1 MPTGS
6 FEPILS
12 RDETK
17 VIAKQIIDIAS
28 PALQEAVNYS
38 TNLYARCQSSKK
50 GTKEEALPL
59 LALYLHVIQNI
70 DSIEVL
76 ISQSCGAPANLILRS
91 AFEAKLSIEYI
102 CEKKSNK
109 RAAAWAVKHILDQI
123 EYYKNYIHSDPKGVQ
138 FRETWEEDTFGK
150 LIGLPLVSDAPAVIE
165 SLREKLNKPIYAEV
179 YADYLQKIKPN
190 RKIPEWYSL
199 HEGPKNIWEL
209 SHYLKHGTEY
219 EVLYLSW
226 SKQSHANDT
235 HHLTLPLKDGTSI
248 LGPIRNP
255 LHLVNISTG
264 ALLIMLESSMLM
276 LKMYRSDEI
285 IHFREWHRREILDK
299 QLQLGHLANSG
310 AKWYEETFMQNT

>member
-1 MPTGS
+1 MPTQS
-6 FEPILS
+6 FEPILN
-12 RDETK
+12 RDMAIA
-17 VIAKQIIDIAS
+17 IAKQVIDIAS

-38 TNLYARCQSSKK
+38 TNLYVRCQSSKK

-59 LALYLHVIQNI
+59 LALYLHVIQAI

-91 AFEAKLSIEYI
+91 AFEAKLLIEYI

-109 RAAAWAVKHILDQI
+109 RAAAWAVKYIFDQI
-123 EYYKNYIHSDPKGVQ
+123 EYFKNYIPSDPKGVQ
-138 FRETWEEDTFGK
+138 FRETWKEDIFGQ
-150 LIGLPLVSDAPAVIE
+150 LIGLPSSSDAPAVID
-165 SLREKLNKPIYAEV
+165 SLREKLKKPIYAEV

-199 HEGPKNIWEL
+199 HEGPTNIWEL

-219 EVLYLSW
+219 ETLYRSW
-226 SKQSHANDT
+226 SKQSHANDML
-235 HHLTLPLKDGTSI
+235 HLTLPLKDGTSI

-255 LHLVNISTG
+255 LQLVSISTG

-276 LKMYRSDEI
+276 LKMYRPDEI
-285 IHFREWHRREILDK
+285 THFREWHRKEILDK
-299 QLQLGHLANSG
+299 QLQLGRLANSG
-310 AKWYEETFMQNT
+310 AKWYKETFMQKK